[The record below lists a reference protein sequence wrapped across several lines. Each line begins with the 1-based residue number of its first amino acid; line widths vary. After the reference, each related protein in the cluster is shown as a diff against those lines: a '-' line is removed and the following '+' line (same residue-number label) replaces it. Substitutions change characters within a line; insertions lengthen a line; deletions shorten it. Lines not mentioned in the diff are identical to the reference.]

1 MEKNVDKLS
10 NLSLDEFLE
19 KLSVCKFP
27 GPAAG
32 SAVGTIQA
40 ITAALM
46 NMACCCTLKKDPDN
60 DICKASIAIAK
71 RLQADAL
78 CQGQADI
85 QAYMAV
91 VRAGK
96 SNDPED
102 YQQAMKGAIRPFVK
116 LLENCYELLI
126 ETQKILQDSY
136 SLVLGDLVICASLA
150 EAVAAAAKAGIEI
163 NLMSIADQDFKQ
175 KNLKDTRDRYQAC
188 LDLKQAI
195 MTQAFAADEP
205 IIKTPP
211 DSQRLLAFWF
221 DSENKPFW
229 FQKNASFDQK
239 IANNFF
245 ALWQSACK
253 GELAAWRQT
262 IKGRLAEIIIL
273 DQFSRN
279 LNRNGERAFSQD
291 LMALVLAQEAVGQ
304 PDYKTLS
311 QVEKQFI
318 LMPFMHSE
326 SVAIHDEALSYFE
339 ALGDPLTLEF
349 EIRHRHIIEQFGRY
363 PHRNQVLNRVST
375 PEEIEFLK
383 QPGSSF

>member
-1 MEKNVDKLS
+1 
-10 NLSLDEFLE
+10 
-19 KLSVCKFP
+19 
-27 GPAAG
+27 
-32 SAVGTIQA
+32 
-40 ITAALM
+40 
-46 NMACCCTLKKDPDN
+46 
-60 DICKASIAIAK
+60 
-71 RLQADAL
+71 
-78 CQGQADI
+78 
-85 QAYMAV
+85 
-91 VRAGK
+91 
-96 SNDPED
+96 
-102 YQQAMKGAIRPFVK
+102 
-116 LLENCYELLI
+116 
-126 ETQKILQDSY
+126 
-136 SLVLGDLVICASLA
+136 
-150 EAVAAAAKAGIEI
+150 VAAAAKAGIEI
-163 NLMSIADQDFKQ
+163 NLMSITDQDFKQ

-205 IIKTPP
+205 IIKAPP

-221 DSENKPFW
+221 DPENKPFW

-363 PHRNQVLNRVST
+363 PHRNQVLNRAST